1 MVVTAGLGTA
11 GWVLAAMWMTGELDR
26 NFIIIH
32 TSSWTVE
39 NIIGVCNAIHSWQWC
54 CFITIKF
61 SVQIK
66 KKLRLII
73 DKFNHVHAWTVSMIW
88 ISVVLLQVMFF
99 LVEFLLINAF
109 YVKKTPVMWHV
120 KVSFYLSHVFTP
132 HILQTKHLQFGWH
145 SFILIFTHTCNWF
158 MYVQIFKL

>member
-26 NFIIIH
+26 NFMIIH

-39 NIIGVCNAIHSWQWC
+39 NIIGVCNAIPSWQWS

-66 KKLRLII
+66 KMLRLLI

-99 LVEFLLINAF
+99 FSGIFAYQCF

-120 KVSFYLSHVFTP
+120 KASFLSITCIYSSYSANKTSAIWMTF
-132 HILQTKHLQFGWH
+132 IHLNIH
-145 SFILIFTHTCNWF
+145 PY
-158 MYVQIFKL
+158 M